1 MRTNLI
7 QSYINGTPAVQQ
19 YNSDRV
25 AKDFDVNKE
34 LANRTFIKPLP
45 SNGRLVRNTIFD
57 FPSEIYKDA
66 KYNLKAFHHAV
77 KGEANDHELGRL
89 NDLSMKL
96 GGLSIATYLFSR
108 KQTPLTK
115 IMEFVGFGAF
125 FGAMDIWPKLAL
137 QLPAYLIHG
146 VNIRQEYEDSYGR
159 KKMFY
164 QDHQFIPWD
173 LYSEDEINKI
183 GNRLGVPKN
192 IPNRREF
199 IQEKM
204 RKIALQNN
212 TMWMLTSGFAT
223 PIMSGLICSTL
234 TNTIAKHQGEMINK
248 KADKLLVNFSQEIKK
263 YDFSENSQALDK
275 ILTQNADKPITP
287 EVFEQIHSN
296 LSEGLD
302 LVTSTELRK
311 DLNSMIPTVN
321 SFNID
326 EESLENLSK
335 SLKKNFE
342 NIPLTEEEFAK
353 IIPDKDSIVRA
364 FSENGLIKT
373 NLKDFSDHSK
383 LLQNLLDE
391 RVNKFIENNPDSVNA
406 KKLKFAMKKLV
417 HSPEHGVDSALTSL
431 FKFKPA
437 AILSSDI
444 TETLKNVSGILNE
457 FKSKNAV
464 LDKFAYI
471 KTAQAPETVLAN
483 SWNEL
488 SASLLKSLQFTPE
501 EISSSRLDREIVGE
515 ILRDKIEN
523 IVSDDATYNKVVK
536 DLQNHLSE
544 LQTKMASIDGSKD
557 DAGNLYKSLVNTS
570 FGDTADSLRKS
581 NMQLTADRLV
591 GKYGDPKTSLK
602 ETQLSFV
609 TDRIRGV
616 KSSFY
621 RILNTLDVYHR
632 ISKVEYVD
640 ALHAGIPRGVKEEL
654 VELCKGLLIEGH
666 TSDYAVKFHMLR
678 NPEIMPQNLD
688 DEARREFYSQIQTK
702 NGKVINKF
710 FNKELNLE
718 EGVELAN
725 DKRFFESAMKLMYDG
740 DIHPDTLATIKD
752 SVFFED
758 FMNYRRSVLDY
769 LGGDRYFAKPNH
781 LVNGRAV
788 DSSSEFK
795 FLLMGCAPDQMFTKL
810 CRQKFNSDVWLKT
823 FGKLGGA
830 VLGVTVLSQFLM
842 GRMKAPKVSKE
853 NN

>member
-7 QSYINGTPAVQQ
+7 QSYMNGTPVVQQ
-19 YNSDRV
+19 YNSDKV

-45 SNGRLVRNTIFD
+45 SNGHLVKNTIFD
-57 FPSEIYKDA
+57 WPSEIYKDA
-66 KYNLKAFHHAV
+66 KYNIRAFHHAV

-96 GGLSIATYLFSR
+96 GGLSIATYLFAR

-125 FGAMDIWPKLAL
+125 FGSMYIWPKLAL

-173 LYSEDEINKI
+173 LYSGEKI
-183 GNRLGVPKN
+183 DR
-192 IPNRREF
+192 
-199 IQEKM
+199 EKM

-234 TNTIAKHQGEMINK
+234 ASTIARHQGEAINK
-248 KADKLLVNFSQEIKK
+248 KADKLLANFSQEIKK
-263 YDFSENSQALDK
+263 YDYTENTQSLDK
-275 ILTQNADKPITP
+275 ILLENQNKPITR
-287 EVFEQIHSN
+287 EVFDKLHSN
-296 LSEGLD
+296 LSDGLD
-302 LVTSTELRK
+302 LVTSKELRK
-311 DLNSMIPTVN
+311 DLKKLIPTVN
-321 SFNID
+321 SFNVDD
-326 EESLENLSK
+326 EALDNLSK
-335 SLKKNFE
+335 SLKRNFE
-342 NIPLTEEEFAK
+342 NIPLTDEEFAQ

-364 FSENGLIKT
+364 FNERGLINT
-373 NLKDFSDHSK
+373 NLKDFSEHSK
-383 LLQNLLDE
+383 LLQDLLDA
-391 RVNKFIENNPDSVNA
+391 RVNKFIENNPTNKNA

-417 HSPEHGVDSALTSL
+417 HSQEHGADSALTKL

-437 AILSSDI
+437 AILTSEI
-444 TETLKNVSGILNE
+444 TETLKNVSLVLNE
-457 FKSKNAV
+457 FKAKNAV

-483 SWNEL
+483 SWNDISE
-488 SASLLKSLQFTPE
+488 SLLKSLQFTKE
-501 EISSSRLDREIVGE
+501 EISSSRLDREIVGD
-515 ILRDKIEN
+515 ILRNKIEK
-523 IVSDDATYNKVVK
+523 IVSDDASYNKVVN
-536 DLQNHLSE
+536 DLQKHLSE
-544 LQTKMASIDGSKD
+544 LQTKMAPIDGSKD

-570 FGDTADSLRKS
+570 FGDAADSLRKS
-581 NMQLTADRLV
+581 NMQATADRLV
-591 GKYGDPKTSLK
+591 GINGDIRTSLK

-621 RILNTLDVYHR
+621 RILNMLDVYHR

-640 ALHAGIPRGVKEEL
+640 ALHAGMPRGVKEEL
-654 VELCKGLLIEGH
+654 VELCKQLLIEGH
-666 TSDYAVKFHMLR
+666 TSDYSVKFYSLR
-678 NPEIMPQNLD
+678 NPNIMPENLD
-688 DEARREFYSQIQTK
+688 EAGRREFYSQIQTK
-702 NGKVINKF
+702 GGKVINKY
-710 FNKELNLE
+710 FNKEWNLE

-725 DKRFFESAMKLMYDG
+725 DKHFFESAMKLMYDG
-740 DIHPDTLATIKD
+740 DIHPDTMAKIKD

-758 FMNYRRSVLDY
+758 FMNYRKAVLNY
-769 LGGDRYFAKPNH
+769 IGGDRYFAKPNH

-810 CRQKFNSDVWLKT
+810 CRQKFNSNVWLKT